1 MQWGPL
7 HYLFC
12 FARQS
17 PIAAKAQAR
26 HPPAMP
32 HLVLID
38 GPNYVFRA
46 FHAIRQLSN
55 SKGEPTNATF
65 GYARML
71 RSIFKE
77 LQPTHAAV
85 AFDPRGGTFRHD
97 MYADYKA
104 HRPPMPEDLAVQWPH
119 IFEVTR
125 GFNLPLIQV
134 ARYEA
139 DDVIAT
145 LARRAECRGWNVT
158 IVSTDKDLMQLVG
171 DHTRMLDTMKRIE
184 YDAGEV
190 KAKWGVAPDRIH
202 DLLALAGDT
211 SDNIPGVPGIGP
223 KTAVE
228 LLNTYGDLEGVLEHA
243 PEVKQN
249 KRRENLIRHVE
260 DARLSYRLVALDE
273 QTPVGATL
281 DELAM
286 QSPDRERLARLFE
299 QLEFHQMREEFGAEP
314 SDGKTVPDQITERT
328 DVLVDTPEALN
339 RLVTALTFAK
349 LIAVDT
355 ETTSLCCHDAALV
368 GLSFAIRPG
377 EGWYVP
383 VGHQAADLF
392 GETPRQLPGADV
404 LFALKPVLENPDTLK
419 CGHNLKY
426 DIQVLRRAGIEL
438 AGMRYDAMLLAYV
451 DEPGQPA
458 KMDHVALKY
467 LGYRCISY
475 AEVAGKGARQIS
487 FSHVPVTSALPY
499 AAEDA
504 EVALRLTQYLRKKL
518 AGRIKR
524 HDDIELP
531 LSRVL
536 ADMEWVG
543 AHLDADKLAEL
554 SGRFGK
560 CIDELERRI
569 HQAAGHTFNIQSPK
583 QLGVLLFET
592 LAIPGGKKTKSGQWA
607 TGQEVL
613 EQLPEDHAVPR
624 LILDVR
630 QLAKLKSTYTDALQK
645 LIHPETGRVH
655 TSYNQA
661 VTTTGR
667 LSSSDPN
674 LQNIP
679 IRSEEGKEIR
689 KAFTAEDGNL
699 LIAADY
705 SQIELRLMAHF
716 SGDNVLGDA
725 FAHGEDIHAAT
736 AAAVNQVALQDVT
749 RSMRRRAKIINFG
762 ILYGMSA
769 FGLSKQLSVNRG
781 EAQAFIDAYFA
792 QYPAVRRFMEETLD
806 LARAQG
812 YVETLLGHRVYVP
825 EINAKNGLHRKSA
838 ERTAINAPLQGSAAD
853 IIKVAM
859 IHLHARLAKEMSEA
873 RMILQVHDELVV
885 ECPEAMAS
893 DVSAIMREEME
904 SVTQLHV
911 PLIVDIGQGKN
922 WFAAHQL

>member
-1 MQWGPL
+1 
-7 HYLFC
+7 
-12 FARQS
+12 
-17 PIAAKAQAR
+17 
-26 HPPAMP
+26 MP

-55 SKGEPTNATF
+55 SKGEPTNAVF
-65 GYARML
+65 GYVQML
-71 RSIFKE
+71 RSILKE
-77 LQPTHAAV
+77 LSPTHVAV
-85 AFDPRGGTFRHD
+85 AFDPKGGTFRND

-104 HRPPMPEDLAVQWPH
+104 HRPPMPEDLALQWPYV
-119 IFEVTR
+119 FEVTR
-125 GFNLPLIQV
+125 GFNLPLIQIDN
-134 ARYEA
+134 YEA

-145 LARRAECRGWNVT
+145 LARQAEQKGWDVT

-171 DHTRMLDTMKRIE
+171 NRIWMLDTMKRIE
-184 YDAGEV
+184 YGVDEV
-190 KAKWGVAPDRIH
+190 KAKWGVGPERIH

-228 LLNTYGDLEGVLEHA
+228 LLKIYGDMEGVLEHA
-243 PEVKQN
+243 SEIKQN
-249 KRRENLIRHVE
+249 KRRENLIQYAE
-260 DARLSYRLVALDE
+260 NARLSYRLVALDE
-273 QTPVGATL
+273 QTPVGMTL
-281 DELAM
+281 DELII
-286 QSPDRERLARLFE
+286 QPPDREKLSNLFK
-299 QLEFHQMREEFGAEP
+299 QLEFHRLIEEFNVEHTAQPLAEQV
-314 SDGKTVPDQITERT
+314 KERT
-328 DVLVDTPEALN
+328 DILVDTPETLKK
-339 RLVTALTFAK
+339 LVATLKSTK

-355 ETTSLCCHDAALV
+355 ETTSLSCHDAELV
-368 GLSFAIRPG
+368 GLSFAVRPG

-383 VGHQAADLF
+383 VGHRSADLLD
-392 GETPRQLPGADV
+392 ETPRQLPLADV
-404 LFALKPVLENPDTLK
+404 QSALKPILENADKSK

-438 AGMRYDAMLLAYV
+438 AGIGYDSMLLAYV
-451 DEPGQPA
+451 DEPGQSA
-458 KMDHVALKY
+458 KMDNVALKY
-467 LGYRCISY
+467 LGHHCIAY
-475 AEVAGKGARQIS
+475 EDVAGKGAKQIN
-487 FSHVPVTSALPY
+487 FSHVPVATALPY

-504 EVALRLTQYLRKKL
+504 EVTLLLTMYLKDKL
-518 AGRIKR
+518 GGRIKR

-536 ADMEWVG
+536 ADMEWTG
-543 AHLDADKLAEL
+543 IHLDTNKLQEL

-560 CIDELERRI
+560 RMNELEKCI
-569 HQAAGHTFNIQSPK
+569 HQAAGESFNIQSPK
-583 QLGVLLFET
+583 QLGALLFER
-592 LAIPGGKKTKSGQWA
+592 LGIPGGKKTKSGQWA

-613 EQLPEDHAVPR
+613 ERLAEEYEVPR
-624 LILDVR
+624 LVLEVR
-630 QLAKLKSTYTDALQK
+630 QLGKLKSTYTDALQK

-679 IRSEEGKEIR
+679 IRSEEGREIR
-689 KAFTAEDGNL
+689 KAFTAGKGNL

-716 SGDNVLGDA
+716 SGDEVLSEA

-736 AAAVNQVALQDVT
+736 AAAVNQVALRDVT
-749 RSMRRRAKIINFG
+749 RTMRRRAKIINFG

-769 FGLSKQLSVNRG
+769 FGLSKQLGVERS
-781 EAQAFIDAYFA
+781 EAQNFIDGYFA
-792 QYPAVRRFMEETLD
+792 QYPAVHHFMEETLN

-812 YVETLLGHRVYVP
+812 YVETLLGHRVQVP
-825 EINAKNGLHRKSA
+825 EINAKNGLHRQSA

-859 IHLHARLAKEMSEA
+859 IHLHTRLAKGIPEA

-885 ECPEAMAS
+885 ECPESMAEE
-893 DVSAIMREEME
+893 VSNIMREEME
-904 SVTQLHV
+904 SAVHLNV

-922 WFAAHQL
+922 WFIAHKL

>member
-1 MQWGPL
+1 MM
-7 HYLFC
+7 
-12 FARQS
+12 
-17 PIAAKAQAR
+17 IAAKARAR
-26 HPPAMP
+26 HAPAMP

-55 SKGEPTNATF
+55 SKGEPTNAVF
-65 GYARML
+65 GYVQML
-71 RSIFKE
+71 RSILKE
-77 LQPTHAAV
+77 LSPTHVAV
-85 AFDPRGGTFRHD
+85 AFDPKGGTFRND
-97 MYADYKA
+97 MYPDYKA
-104 HRPPMPEDLAVQWPH
+104 HRPPMPEDLAVQWPYVFD
-119 IFEVTR
+119 ITR
-125 GFNLPLIQV
+125 GFNLPLIQIDN
-134 ARYEA
+134 YEA

-145 LARRAECRGWNVT
+145 LARQAERKGWDVT

-171 DHTRMLDTMKRIE
+171 DRIWMLDTMKHIE
-184 YDAGEV
+184 YGAAEV

-228 LLNTYGDLEGVLEHA
+228 LLAMYGDMEGVLKHA
-243 PEVKQN
+243 PEIKQN
-249 KRRENLIRHVE
+249 KRRENLIQFAD

-273 QTPVGATL
+273 QTPVGTTL
-281 DELAM
+281 NELEM
-286 QSPDRERLARLFE
+286 RPPDRESLSRVFA
-299 QLEFHQMREEFGAEP
+299 QLEFHKLTEEFRGDHTEETSSEQA
-314 SDGKTVPDQITERT
+314 SERT
-328 DVLVDTPEALN
+328 DVLVDTPEALK
-339 RLVTALTFAK
+339 RLVATLASAK

-355 ETTSLCCHDAALV
+355 ETTSLCCHDAELV
-368 GLSFAIRPG
+368 GLSFAVRPG

-383 VGHQAADLF
+383 VGHRSTDLF
-392 GETPRQLPGADV
+392 GETPRQLPEADV
-404 LFALKPVLENPDTLK
+404 LHALKPILENPDTAK

-438 AGMRYDAMLLAYV
+438 AGIAYDSMLLAYV
-451 DEPGQPA
+451 DEAGQSA
-458 KMDHVALKY
+458 KMDNVALKY
-467 LGYRCISY
+467 LGHRCISY
-475 AEVAGKGARQIS
+475 EEVAGKGAKQIN
-487 FSHVPVTSALPY
+487 FSQVPIAVALPY

-504 EVALRLTQYLRKKL
+504 EVTLRLTLYLKDKL
-518 AGRIKR
+518 GERIKR

-531 LSRVL
+531 VSRVL

-543 AHLDADKLAEL
+543 AHLDVDKLTEL

-560 CIDELERRI
+560 RMGQLEKHI
-569 HQAAGHTFNIQSPK
+569 HQAAGSVFNIQSPR
-583 QLGVLLFET
+583 QLGTLLFET
-592 LAIPGGKKTKSGQWA
+592 LAIPGGKKTRSGQWA

-613 EQLPEDHAVPR
+613 EQLAGEHEIPR
-624 LILDVR
+624 LILEVR

-679 IRSEEGKEIR
+679 IRSEEGREIR
-689 KAFTAEDGNL
+689 KAFTAEEGNV

-716 SGDNVLGDA
+716 SGDVVLSDA
-725 FAHGEDIHAAT
+725 FARGEDIHAAT
-736 AAAVNQVALQDVT
+736 AAAVNKVALPDVS
-749 RSMRRRAKIINFG
+749 RNMRRRAKIINFG

-769 FGLSKQLSVNRG
+769 FGLARQLGVERA

-792 QYPAVRRFMEETLD
+792 QYPAVQDFMKKTLE
-806 LARAQG
+806 LARTQG
-812 YVETLLGHRVYVP
+812 YVETLMGHRVQVP
-825 EINAKNGLHRKSA
+825 EINVKNGLRRQYA

-859 IHLHARLAKEMSEA
+859 ISLHARLAKEEPEA

-885 ECPEAMAS
+885 ECRESEAK
-893 DVSAIMREEME
+893 DVSGIMREEME
-904 SVTQLHV
+904 SAVALDV

-922 WFAAHQL
+922 WFIAHEL

>member
-1 MQWGPL
+1 
-7 HYLFC
+7 
-12 FARQS
+12 
-17 PIAAKAQAR
+17 
-26 HPPAMP
+26 MP

-55 SKGEPTNATF
+55 SKGEPTNAVF
-65 GYARML
+65 GYVQML
-71 RSIFKE
+71 RSILKE
-77 LQPTHAAV
+77 LQPTHVAV
-85 AFDPRGGTFRHD
+85 AFDPKGGTFRND

-104 HRPPMPEDLAVQWPH
+104 HRPPMPEDLAVQWPYV
-119 IFEVTR
+119 FEATR
-125 GFNLPLIQV
+125 GFNLPLIQIKH
-134 ARYEA
+134 YEA

-145 LARRAECRGWNVT
+145 LARQAERKGWDVT

-171 DHTRMLDTMKRIE
+171 DRIWMLDTMKRIE
-184 YDAGEV
+184 YGADEV
-190 KAKWGVAPDRIH
+190 KARWGVMPDRIH

-228 LLNTYGDLEGVLEHA
+228 LLEMYGDLEGVLEHA
-243 PEVKQN
+243 AKIKQN
-249 KRRENLIRHVE
+249 KRRENLIQFAD

-273 QTPVGATL
+273 QTPVGITL

-286 QSPDRERLARLFE
+286 QSPDREVLTRLFT
-299 QLEFHQMREEFGAEP
+299 QLEFHKLTEEFKVEHAGKASVEQAE
-314 SDGKTVPDQITERT
+314 ERT
-328 DVLVDTPEALN
+328 DFLVDTPELLENLVAALES
-339 RLVTALTFAK
+339 AK

-355 ETTSLCCHDAALV
+355 ETTSLCCHDAELV
-368 GLSFAIRPG
+368 GLSFAVRPG

-383 VGHQAADLF
+383 VGHRSDDLF
-392 GETPRQLPGADV
+392 GETPRQLSKADV
-404 LFALKPVLENPDTLK
+404 LSALKSILENPDTPK

-438 AGMRYDAMLLAYV
+438 GGIRYDSMLLAYV
-451 DEPGQPA
+451 DDAGQSA
-458 KMDHVALKY
+458 KMDNVALKY
-467 LGYRCISY
+467 LGHRCISY
-475 AEVAGKGARQIS
+475 EEVAGKGARQIN
-487 FSHVPVTSALPY
+487 FSHVPITVALPY

-504 EVALRLTQYLRKKL
+504 EVTLRLTQHLKDKL
-518 AGRIKR
+518 GERIKR

-536 ADMEWVG
+536 ADMEWAG
-543 AHLDADKLAEL
+543 AHLDVDKLAEL

-560 CIDELERRI
+560 RIDELEKHI
-569 HQAAGHTFNIQSPK
+569 HQAAGSTFNIQSPK
-583 QLGVLLFET
+583 QLGTLLFET

-613 EQLPEDHAVPR
+613 EQLAEDHKIPR
-624 LILDVR
+624 LILEVR

-679 IRSEEGKEIR
+679 IRSEEGREIR

-705 SQIELRLMAHF
+705 SQIELRLVAHF
-716 SGDNVLGDA
+716 SGDAVLSDA

-736 AAAVNQVALQDVT
+736 AAAVNQVALCDVT
-749 RSMRRRAKIINFG
+749 RDMRRRAKIVNFG

-769 FGLSKQLSVNRG
+769 FGLSKQLGVERS
-781 EAQAFIDAYFA
+781 EAQTFIDAYFA
-792 QYPAVRRFMEETLD
+792 QYPKVRSFMERTLE

-812 YVETLLGHRVYVP
+812 YVETLLGHRVHVP
-825 EINAKNGLHRKSA
+825 EINAKNGLRRQYA

-853 IIKVAM
+853 IIKIAM
-859 IHLHARLAKEMSEA
+859 IHLHTRLAKKASEA

-885 ECPEAMAS
+885 ECPESMT
-893 DVSAIMREEME
+893 DLVSNVMRDEME
-904 SVTQLHV
+904 SAVQLNV
-911 PLIVDIGQGKN
+911 PLTVDVGQGKN
-922 WFAAHQL
+922 WFAAHKL